1 MLVLVTGGSGS
12 GKSAYA
18 EEKILSFGQGKR
30 IYIATMFPFDKEETM
45 FCSDSYQCKMK
56 EIKGRQCLNRIV
68 LPDTIDYW

>member
-1 MLVLVTGGSGS
+1 MCLLSG
-12 GKSAYA
+12 
-18 EEKILSFGQGKR
+18 
-30 IYIATMFPFDKEETM
+30 FDKEETM